1 MTRGNVLASVLY
13 NTSVSLKNRDFNK
26 LSRKHN
32 RDKLISS
39 LSAMQFLTACIEAD
53 SISLSQAEQIITV
66 LKVEYNYDTDQF
78 SELLKEAEERSD
90 HSPEYRDII
99 FQMHLILSVCINSV
113 TEKRK
118 GYIETVSRYIKAFHN
133 FPRVF
138 LSITNR
144 SRISPSDAVEYSK
157 SYLKSD

>member
-32 RDKLISS
+32 LDKLISS
-39 LSAMQFLTACIEAD
+39 LSAMQFLTACIGAN

-118 GYIETVSRYIKAFHN
+118 GYTETVSRYIKAFHN

-144 SRISPSDAVEYSK
+144 SKISPSDAVEYSK

>member
-32 RDKLISS
+32 QDKLISS
-39 LSAMQFLTACIEAD
+39 LSAMQFLTACIGAN

-118 GYIETVSRYIKAFHN
+118 GYTETVSRYIKAFHN

>member
-13 NTSVSLKNRDFNK
+13 NTSISLKTRDFNK

-32 RDKLISS
+32 QDKLISS
-39 LSAMQFLTACIEAD
+39 LSAMQFLTACIGAD
-53 SISLSQAEQIITV
+53 SISLSQAEQIRTV

-118 GYIETVSRYIKAFHN
+118 GYTETVSRYIKAFHN

-144 SRISPSDAVEYSK
+144 SKISPSDAVEYSK